1 MINKNLLIQIKN
13 KNLNFLNENKIQLL
27 NDDLCEHNR
36 TIFMYCL
43 KFNFLDFFEEQIKNL
58 KNPFHND
65 LSNYTILDY
74 IIKHDVKY
82 FNKFI
87 DKFNYKKIVE
97 NKKWPHKFLAISFNN
112 QKVLERLFKLNNDV
126 NIKSNNLFSLINYSI
141 VMKRTKTSIY
151 LLNQNA
157 KFKELDHRGW
167 NSLFF
172 AYFYDAIDVI
182 DCIRNLCS
190 EVEFEKMITQQDIF
204 GKNPKDYKN
213 TVC

>member
-1 MINKNLLIQIKN
+1 
-13 KNLNFLNENKIQLL
+13 
-27 NDDLCEHNR
+27 
-36 TIFMYCL
+36 MYCL

-190 EVEFEKMITQQDIF
+190 EVEFEKMLNQQDIF
-204 GKNPKDYKN
+204 GKKPKDYKN